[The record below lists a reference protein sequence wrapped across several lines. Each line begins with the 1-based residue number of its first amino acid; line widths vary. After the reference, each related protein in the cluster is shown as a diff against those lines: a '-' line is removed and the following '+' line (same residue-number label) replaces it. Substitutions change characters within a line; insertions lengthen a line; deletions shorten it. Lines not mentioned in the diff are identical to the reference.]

1 MGGAGSNK
9 VFFIFSEKFIEWHTN
24 NYAPSIIAK
33 LGRKKRELQQ
43 LAIETFNITFKYNF
57 RFDISWISRRSNELA
72 DKFSKTID

>member
-1 MGGAGSNK
+1 MKNLLRNK
-9 VFFIFSEKFIEWHTN
+9 HVKWHTN

-33 LGRKKRELQQ
+33 LGRKKRELGQ
-43 LAIETFNITFKYNF
+43 LVIETFNITFKYKF